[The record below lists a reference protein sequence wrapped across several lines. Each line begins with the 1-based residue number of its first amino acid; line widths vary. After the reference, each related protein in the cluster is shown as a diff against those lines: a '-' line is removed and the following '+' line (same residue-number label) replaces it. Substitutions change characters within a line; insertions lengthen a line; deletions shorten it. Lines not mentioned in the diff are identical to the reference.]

1 MSNAAV
7 AVFGVERGTP
17 DPVKAVS
24 VFSTGTVEIHP
35 EHAVGTSKPP
45 TEGDS

>member
-7 AVFGVERGTP
+7 AVSSGERGTP

-24 VFSTGTVEIHP
+24 VVSTGTVEIHP
-35 EHAVGTSKPP
+35 EHWHQQSW
-45 TEGDS
+45 